1 MHVVWIQER
10 AKPSGGAETYVREA
24 AALLAGRGVRSTLLY
39 DPNLETDPGYLAE
52 FDAVFPLVD
61 LPRQL
66 REMAADVVFLHQ
78 LSDARALRQLRGSA
92 APVVAFWHDH
102 QRLCLRRHKVR
113 ALSGEPCSERL
124 GVACLACPGFLVRG
138 SGPFGLALR
147 SPQAVEAELEVFRG
161 FAGHVVLS
169 AYMAAELRKHGF
181 PPGGIHHI
189 APFVAPAPRVTERR
203 PRARFLFAGA
213 LTSGKGLDVLLEAM
227 ARCKVYS
234 RLVVAGE
241 GPQGAG
247 FRDLARKLGLEPRVE
262 FLGHRTRVEL
272 EHLYRGAT
280 ALVLPTR
287 APETFGL
294 VGLEAMRWGT
304 PVVASHVGAVP
315 EWCLHEVVG
324 LTVPPNDP
332 DALAA
337 ALDRLAVAP
346 DLVRRLGRA
355 GRERTR
361 RVHRSSTHADAL
373 LSLTASLRWSVVA

>member
-10 AKPSGGAETYVREA
+10 ARPAGGAETYVREA

-52 FDAVFPLVD
+52 FDGAFPLVD

-66 REMAADVVFLHQ
+66 REMAPDVVFLHQ
-78 LSDARALRQLRGSA
+78 FSDVAVLRQLRGSA
-92 APVVAFWHDH
+92 APVLAFWHDH
-102 QRLCLRRHKVR
+102 RRLCLRRHKVR
-113 ALSGEPCSERL
+113 ALSGEPCSQRL
-124 GVACLACPGFLVRG
+124 GVACLACPGFIVRD
-138 SGPFGLALR
+138 SGPLGLALR
-147 SPQAVEAELEVFRG
+147 SPRSVEAELEILRG
-161 FAGHVVLS
+161 FAGQVVLS

-181 PPGGIHHI
+181 PQSAIHQV
-189 APFVAPAPRVTERR
+189 APFVAPAPRITARR

-213 LTSGKGLDVLLEAM
+213 LTTGKGVDVLLEAM
-227 ARCKVYS
+227 ARCKFPS
-234 RLVVAGE
+234 RLVVAGN
-241 GPQGAG
+241 GPQGPRFQSLAG
-247 FRDLARKLGLEPRVE
+247 KLGLGPRVE
-262 FLGHRTRVEL
+262 FLGHRSRVEL

-337 ALDRLAVAP
+337 VLDRLAVAP
-346 DLVRRLGRA
+346 NLVRRLGHA

-361 RVHRSSTHADAL
+361 RVYRSDAHADAL
-373 LSLTASLRWSVVA
+373 LRVSAALRWAVVA